1 MMKIKRDIIEKA
13 EKIKLLA
20 SDIDGVLTR
29 GELIILNNCEEIK
42 VWNVKDGTGYNELFK
57 TQPRIKTAWITGRQS
72 LQVEER
78 AKDMS
83 IDYLIQGCI
92 NKKSALKKILE
103 KNGSNTS
110 EVAYI
115 GDDIVDISVLKT
127 VGLSVCPMNACEE
140 VKKHVDY
147 VSVFNGGEGVVRE
160 VIELIMKA
168 KGEWEK
174 ALSSYDERNE

>member
-1 MMKIKRDIIEKA
+1 MKIERDIIDKA

-29 GELIILNNCEEIK
+29 GEIIILNNCEEIK
-42 VWNVKDGTGYNELFK
+42 IWNVKDGMGYSELFK

-72 LQVEER
+72 LQVEKR

-83 IDYLIQGCI
+83 IDYLVEACM
-92 NKKSALKKILE
+92 NKMLALKKILE
-103 KNGSNTS
+103 KNGFNAS

-115 GDDIVDISVLKT
+115 GDDIVDISVLKA
-127 VGLSVCPMNACEE
+127 VGLSICPIDACEE
-140 VKKHVDY
+140 VKKHVDC
-147 VSVFNGGEGVVRE
+147 VSVFKGGEGVVRE

-174 ALSSYDERNE
+174 ALSSYEQ